1 MIVLQ
6 YSYDKL
12 RGRIV
17 EKYGS
22 QEKFA
27 EVIGI
32 SPNSLSKKMTGK
44 TGFSQ
49 KDIIRWSELLDID
62 KADYSEYF
70 FA

>member
-1 MIVLQ
+1 MG

-12 RGRIV
+12 RGRII

-27 EVIGI
+27 EVLGI
-32 SPNSLSKKMTGK
+32 SANSLSKKMTGK

-49 KDIIRWSELLDID
+49 KDIIVWSNLLDVD
-62 KADYSEYF
+62 KTEYSEYF

>member
-1 MIVLQ
+1 MH

-12 RGRIV
+12 RGRII

-22 QEKFA
+22 QEKFS

-32 SPNSLSKKMTGK
+32 SSNSMSKKMKGK

-49 KDIIRWSELLDID
+49 KDIVRWSELLDIE
-62 KADYSEYF
+62 KGEISEYF
-70 FA
+70 FT

>member
-1 MIVLQ
+1 MD
-6 YSYDKL
+6 YKYDKL

-22 QEKFA
+22 QERFA
-27 EVIGI
+27 EIIGI
-32 SPNSLSKKMTGK
+32 SPNSMSKKMNGK

-49 KDIIRWSELLDID
+49 RDIVKWSELLGIK
-62 KADYSEYF
+62 KAEYSEYF

>member
-1 MIVLQ
+1 MP

-27 EVIGI
+27 EAVGI
-32 SPNSLSKKMTGK
+32 STNSLSKKMTGK

-49 KDIIRWSELLDID
+49 KDIVTWSGMLDIN
-62 KADYSEYF
+62 KSDYSEYF
-70 FA
+70 FD

>member
-1 MIVLQ
+1 MN
-6 YSYDKL
+6 YKYDKL

-27 EVIGI
+27 ELIGI
-32 SPNSLSKKMTGK
+32 SSNSMSKKMNGK

-49 KDIIRWSELLDID
+49 KDIVRWSEILDI
-62 KADYSEYF
+62 KKSEYSEYF
-70 FA
+70 FN